1 MSQLGKVR
9 LRWTREMDKALVM
22 AVCRVQVVFGVPGG
36 ARKDIMRF
44 AHSKGGGLPTDL
56 ERCRRRWQKLGRLK
70 PGIMRAIDAF
80 VPAMQGRGVLAR
92 EKAASERLLA
102 VQRGDV
108 PPADP
113 NPDPVD
119 PDVNTWDTAG
129 TWCVAVN
136 DELERVVDDILETNP
151 IAYTAAAEFHYA
163 RTRTGRD
170 SDTDTDTEWQSDD
183 EIPLARLVGVAS
195 DDSESESESESSASD
210 ESDDDVVVT
219 ARREP
224 GDINGEALCE
234 IAHAVELV
242 KMLVSFR
249 DEVGA
254 GLDADAK
261 KKGTAALMR
270 MVHAVGNDNVEHA
283 MGLLKRARML
293 QDVKD
298 PVTGVGDPD
307 GFHRS
312 VRELAGR
319 RRRR

>member
-1 MSQLGKVR
+1 
-9 LRWTREMDKALVM
+9 
-22 AVCRVQVVFGVPGG
+22 
-36 ARKDIMRF
+36 
-44 AHSKGGGLPTDL
+44 
-56 ERCRRRWQKLGRLK
+56 
-70 PGIMRAIDAF
+70 
-80 VPAMQGRGVLAR
+80 
-92 EKAASERLLA
+92 
-102 VQRGDV
+102 VQRGDP

-136 DELERVVDDILETNP
+136 DELERVVDEILETNP

-195 DDSESESESESSASD
+195 DDSESDSESESSASD
-210 ESDDDVVVT
+210 ESDDDVVIT

-249 DEVGA
+249 DEVGRRPRR
-254 GLDADAK
+254 GRQEEGHRGVDADGPCCRQRQRGARD
-261 KKGTAALMR
+261 GF
-270 MVHAVGNDNVEHA
+270 VE
-283 MGLLKRARML
+283 ARE
-293 QDVKD
+293 D
-298 PVTGVGDPD
+298 VTGCQGSGHRSRDPD

-319 RRRR
+319 RGRR